1 MEKASLFDKNWQNR
15 SEVLKALLDALPKER
30 MIQVLIPQMKQRYV
44 YGANAGTN
52 AGALT
57 DAEAFTGTNKAR
69 IGFHN
74 DCFLSSP
81 DDYGTYYDYGNS
93 SSSSQ
98 SASTQLRVYTMD
110 DSKYVP
116 VGGETCDDAYSPE
129 NNCESAGHAQTE
141 MRSMHYSFLNCA
153 YNNDVNNDWQSDGC
167 MDKIKKNLGYRFVL
181 RNAIYPATN
190 AKAGKQF
197 SFTINLENIGYA
209 SPYNARQA
217 KIIMRNTQSGEIFSF
232 DINTDVRKWYSGKIS
247 LNIKIVLR
255 ADIPKSDYE
264 ILMFLPDAFSSIA
277 GRPEY
282 AIRFANENVWE
293 EKTGYNKLGFKIHVD

>member
-1 MEKASLFDKNWQNR
+1 
-15 SEVLKALLDALPKER
+15 
-30 MIQVLIPQMKQRYV
+30 
-44 YGANAGTN
+44 
-52 AGALT
+52 
-57 DAEAFTGTNKAR
+57 
-69 IGFHN
+69 
-74 DCFLSSP
+74 
-81 DDYGTYYDYGNS
+81 
-93 SSSSQ
+93 
-98 SASTQLRVYTMD
+98 
-110 DSKYVP
+110 
-116 VGGETCDDAYSPE
+116 
-129 NNCESAGHAQTE
+129 
-141 MRSMHYSFLNCA
+141 MHYSFLNCA

-217 KIIMRNTQSGEIFSF
+217 KVIMRNTQSGEIFSF